1 MKKRAKKYLAVM
13 ALSVLI
19 VGTRPDRIMA
29 QELAETAETIE
40 QEKEDASTAEQVENG
55 IVILENQGNFGS
67 VDLIYVDNHY
77 TIKCDYSEYEI
88 PMGTLCRL
96 EIHPLSGYQ
105 VDFVKVNQNPISLEN
120 EGYEILIQESFTEIS
135 IGYVQTEEMQ
145 SSTVNETFQ
154 DNRIPDS
161 GKNSVSAVSYEVKV
175 TYLNTEEKT
184 NGKESNVIPE
194 ENTVE
199 ETENVV
205 AQTKE
210 TESIDEGLAEGMP
223 ANEDARGF
231 ENRESTEE
239 EAAKEELTEKKQ
251 NVVETESKKTEDK
264 KPVIVEQEDKAEEET
279 EMQESVETKDPDSEP
294 ENERKFS
301 KIPTNETGQIKKK
314 LFLNISNLPLYL
326 MIICCILLVRYKKMD
341 KKGRGING

>member
-1 MKKRAKKYLAVM
+1 MKKKMKKYLAIM
-13 ALSVLI
+13 AFGVLMT
-19 VGTRPDRIMA
+19 GMKLDNIMA
-29 QELAETAETIE
+29 QDLAETVE
-40 QEKEDASTAEQVENG
+40 QEKEDISTADQVENG
-55 IVILENQGNFGS
+55 IVILENRGNFGS
-67 VDLIYVDNHY
+67 VDLTYADNHY

-120 EGYEILIQESFTEIS
+120 EVYEILMQESFTEIS

-161 GKNSVSAVSYEVKV
+161 GKNSVSAVSHEVKV
-175 TYLNTEEKT
+175 TYLNAEEKT
-184 NGKESNVIPE
+184 NEEKIDVIPE

-205 AQTKE
+205 AQTEE
-210 TESIDEGLAEGMP
+210 TENIDEGLAEGMP
-223 ANEDARGF
+223 ANEEAREF
-231 ENRESTEE
+231 EKTEDE
-239 EAAKEELTEKKQ
+239 EPVEEELTEKKQ
-251 NVVETESKKTEDK
+251 NVVETESKKTENK
-264 KPVIVEQEDKAEEET
+264 KPVILELEDKVEEEAQ
-279 EMQESVETKDPDSEP
+279 MQESVKTKASYIAPG
-294 ENERKFS
+294 NERKFS
-301 KIPTNETGQIKKK
+301 KISTNETSQIKKK
-314 LFLNISNLPLYL
+314 SFLNISNLLLYL

>member
-1 MKKRAKKYLAVM
+1 MKKKMKKYLAIM
-13 ALSVLI
+13 AFGVLMT
-19 VGTRPDRIMA
+19 GMKPDNIMA
-29 QELAETAETIE
+29 QDLAETVE
-40 QEKEDASTAEQVENG
+40 QEKEDISTADQVENG
-55 IVILENQGNFGS
+55 IVILENRGNFGS
-67 VDLIYVDNHY
+67 VDLTYADNHY

-120 EGYEILIQESFTEIS
+120 EVYEILMQESFTEIS

-161 GKNSVSAVSYEVKV
+161 GKNSVSAVSHEVKV
-175 TYLNTEEKT
+175 TYLNAEEKT
-184 NGKESNVIPE
+184 NEEKINVIPE

-205 AQTKE
+205 AQTEE
-210 TESIDEGLAEGMP
+210 TENIDEGLAEGMP
-223 ANEDARGF
+223 ANEEAREF
-231 ENRESTEE
+231 EKTEDE
-239 EAAKEELTEKKQ
+239 EPVEEELTEKKQ
-251 NVVETESKKTEDK
+251 NVVETESKKTENK
-264 KPVIVEQEDKAEEET
+264 KPVILELEDKVEEEAQ
-279 EMQESVETKDPDSEP
+279 MQESVKTKASYIAPG
-294 ENERKFS
+294 NERKFS
-301 KIPTNETGQIKKK
+301 KISTNETSQIKKK
-314 LFLNISNLPLYL
+314 SFLNISNLLLYL

>member
-1 MKKRAKKYLAVM
+1 MRKKMKKYLAIM
-13 ALSVLI
+13 AFGVLMT
-19 VGTRPDRIMA
+19 GMKPDNIMA
-29 QELAETAETIE
+29 QDLAETAETVE
-40 QEKEDASTAEQVENG
+40 QEKEDISIADQVENG
-55 IVILENQGNFGS
+55 IVILENRGNFGS
-67 VDLIYVDNHY
+67 VDLTYADNHY

-120 EGYEILIQESFTEIS
+120 EVYEILMQESFTEIS

-161 GKNSVSAVSYEVKV
+161 GKNSVSAVSHEVKV
-175 TYLNTEEKT
+175 TYLNAEEKT
-184 NGKESNVIPE
+184 NEEKINVIPE

-199 ETENVV
+199 EIENVV
-205 AQTKE
+205 AQTEE
-210 TESIDEGLAEGMP
+210 TENIDEGLAEGMP
-223 ANEDARGF
+223 ANEEAREF
-231 ENRESTEE
+231 EKTEDE
-239 EAAKEELTEKKQ
+239 EPVEEELTEKKQ
-251 NVVETESKKTEDK
+251 NVVETESKKTENK
-264 KPVIVEQEDKAEEET
+264 KPVILELEDKVEEEAQ
-279 EMQESVETKDPDSEP
+279 MQESVKTKASYIAPG
-294 ENERKFS
+294 NERKFS
-301 KIPTNETGQIKKK
+301 KISTNETSQIKKK
-314 LFLNISNLPLYL
+314 SFLNISNLLLYL

>member
-1 MKKRAKKYLAVM
+1 MKKKMKKYLAIM
-13 ALSVLI
+13 AFGVLMT
-19 VGTRPDRIMA
+19 GMKPDNIMA
-29 QELAETAETIE
+29 QDLAETVE
-40 QEKEDASTAEQVENG
+40 QEKEDISIPDQVENG
-55 IVILENQGNFGS
+55 IVILENRGNFGS
-67 VDLIYVDNHY
+67 VDLTYADNHY

-120 EGYEILIQESFTEIS
+120 EVYEILMQESFTEIS

-161 GKNSVSAVSYEVKV
+161 GKNSVSAVSHEVKV
-175 TYLNTEEKT
+175 TYLNAEEKT
-184 NGKESNVIPE
+184 NEEKINVIPE

-205 AQTKE
+205 AQTEE
-210 TESIDEGLAEGMP
+210 TENIDEGLAEGMP
-223 ANEDARGF
+223 ANEEAREF
-231 ENRESTEE
+231 EKTEDE
-239 EAAKEELTEKKQ
+239 EPVEEELTEKKQ
-251 NVVETESKKTEDK
+251 NVVETESKKTENK
-264 KPVIVEQEDKAEEET
+264 KPVILELEDKVEEEAQ
-279 EMQESVETKDPDSEP
+279 MQESVKTKASYIAPG
-294 ENERKFS
+294 NERKFS
-301 KIPTNETGQIKKK
+301 KISTNETSQIKKK
-314 LFLNISNLPLYL
+314 SFLNISNLLLYL

>member
-1 MKKRAKKYLAVM
+1 MKKKMKKYLAIM
-13 ALSVLI
+13 AFGVLMT
-19 VGTRPDRIMA
+19 GMKPDNIMA
-29 QELAETAETIE
+29 QDLAETVE
-40 QEKEDASTAEQVENG
+40 QEKEDISTADQVENG
-55 IVILENQGNFGS
+55 IVILENRGNFGS
-67 VDLIYVDNHY
+67 VDLTYADNHY

-120 EGYEILIQESFTEIS
+120 EVYEILMQESFTEIS

-161 GKNSVSAVSYEVKV
+161 GKNSVSAVSHEVKV
-175 TYLNTEEKT
+175 TYLNAEEKT
-184 NGKESNVIPE
+184 NEEKIDVIPE

-205 AQTKE
+205 AQTEE
-210 TESIDEGLAEGMP
+210 TENIDEGLAEGMP
-223 ANEDARGF
+223 ANEEAREF
-231 ENRESTEE
+231 EKTEDE
-239 EAAKEELTEKKQ
+239 EPVEEELTEKKQ
-251 NVVETESKKTEDK
+251 NVVETESKKTENK
-264 KPVIVEQEDKAEEET
+264 KPVILELEDKVEEESQ
-279 EMQESVETKDPDSEP
+279 MQESVKTKASYIAPG
-294 ENERKFS
+294 NERKFS
-301 KIPTNETGQIKKK
+301 KISTNETSQIKKK
-314 LFLNISNLPLYL
+314 SFLNISNLLLYL

>member
-1 MKKRAKKYLAVM
+1 MKKKMKKYLAIM
-13 ALSVLI
+13 AFGVLMT
-19 VGTRPDRIMA
+19 GMKPDNIMA
-29 QELAETAETIE
+29 QDLAETVE
-40 QEKEDASTAEQVENG
+40 QEKEDISTADQVENG
-55 IVILENQGNFGS
+55 IVILENRGNFGS
-67 VDLIYVDNHY
+67 VDLTYADNHY

-96 EIHPLSGYQ
+96 EIYPLSGYQ

-120 EGYEILIQESFTEIS
+120 EVYEILMQESFTEIS

-161 GKNSVSAVSYEVKV
+161 GKNSVSAVSHEVKV
-175 TYLNTEEKT
+175 TYLNAEEKT
-184 NGKESNVIPE
+184 NEEKINVIPE

-205 AQTKE
+205 AQTEE
-210 TESIDEGLAEGMP
+210 TENIDEGLAEGMP
-223 ANEDARGF
+223 ANEEAREF
-231 ENRESTEE
+231 EKTEDE
-239 EAAKEELTEKKQ
+239 EPVEEELTEKKQ
-251 NVVETESKKTEDK
+251 NVVETESKKTENK
-264 KPVIVEQEDKAEEET
+264 KPVILELEDKVEEEAQ
-279 EMQESVETKDPDSEP
+279 MQESVKTKASYIAPG
-294 ENERKFS
+294 NERKFS
-301 KIPTNETGQIKKK
+301 KISTNETSQIKKK
-314 LFLNISNLPLYL
+314 SFLNISNLLLYL

>member
-1 MKKRAKKYLAVM
+1 MKKKMKKYLAIM
-13 ALSVLI
+13 AFGVLMT
-19 VGTRPDRIMA
+19 GMKPDNIMA
-29 QELAETAETIE
+29 QDLAETVE
-40 QEKEDASTAEQVENG
+40 QEKEDISTADQVENG
-55 IVILENQGNFGS
+55 IVILENRGNFGS
-67 VDLIYVDNHY
+67 VDLTYADNHY

-120 EGYEILIQESFTEIS
+120 EVYEILMQESFTEIS

-154 DNRIPDS
+154 DNRIPNS
-161 GKNSVSAVSYEVKV
+161 GKNSVSAVSHEVKV
-175 TYLNTEEKT
+175 TYLNAEEKT
-184 NGKESNVIPE
+184 NEEKINVIPE

-205 AQTKE
+205 AQTEE
-210 TESIDEGLAEGMP
+210 TENIDEGLAEGMP
-223 ANEDARGF
+223 ANEEAREF
-231 ENRESTEE
+231 EKTEDE
-239 EAAKEELTEKKQ
+239 EPVEEELTEKKQ
-251 NVVETESKKTEDK
+251 NVVETESKKTENK
-264 KPVIVEQEDKAEEET
+264 KPVILELEDKVEEEAQ
-279 EMQESVETKDPDSEP
+279 MQESVKTKASYIAPG
-294 ENERKFS
+294 NERKFS
-301 KIPTNETGQIKKK
+301 KISTNETSQIKKK
-314 LFLNISNLPLYL
+314 SFLNISNLLLYL

>member
-1 MKKRAKKYLAVM
+1 MKKKMKKYLAIM
-13 ALSVLI
+13 AFGVLMT
-19 VGTRPDRIMA
+19 GMKPDNIMA
-29 QELAETAETIE
+29 QDLAETVE
-40 QEKEDASTAEQVENG
+40 QEKEDISTADQVENG
-55 IVILENQGNFGS
+55 IVILENRGNFGS
-67 VDLIYVDNHY
+67 VDLTYADNHY

-120 EGYEILIQESFTEIS
+120 EVYEILMQESFTEIS
-135 IGYVQTEEMQ
+135 IGYVQTEKMQ

-161 GKNSVSAVSYEVKV
+161 GKNSVSAVSHEVKV
-175 TYLNTEEKT
+175 TYLNAEEKT
-184 NGKESNVIPE
+184 NEEKINVIPE

-205 AQTKE
+205 AQTEE
-210 TESIDEGLAEGMP
+210 TENIDEGLAEGMP
-223 ANEDARGF
+223 ANEEAREF
-231 ENRESTEE
+231 EKTEDE
-239 EAAKEELTEKKQ
+239 EPVEEELTEKKQ
-251 NVVETESKKTEDK
+251 NVVETESKKTENK
-264 KPVIVEQEDKAEEET
+264 KPVILELEDKVEEEAQ
-279 EMQESVETKDPDSEP
+279 MQESVKTKASYIAPG
-294 ENERKFS
+294 NERKFS
-301 KIPTNETGQIKKK
+301 KISTNETSQIKKK
-314 LFLNISNLPLYL
+314 SFLNISNLLLYL

>member
-1 MKKRAKKYLAVM
+1 MKKKMKKYLA
-13 ALSVLI
+13 
-19 VGTRPDRIMA
+19 IMA
-29 QELAETAETIE
+29 FGVLMTGMKPDNIMEQDLAETVE
-40 QEKEDASTAEQVENG
+40 QEKEDISIADQVENG
-55 IVILENQGNFGS
+55 IVILENRGNFGS
-67 VDLIYVDNHY
+67 VDLTYADNHY

-120 EGYEILIQESFTEIS
+120 EVYEILMQESFTEIS

-161 GKNSVSAVSYEVKV
+161 GKNSVSAVSHEVKV
-175 TYLNTEEKT
+175 TYLNAEEKT
-184 NGKESNVIPE
+184 NEEKINVIPE

-205 AQTKE
+205 AQTEE
-210 TESIDEGLAEGMP
+210 TENINEGLAEGMP
-223 ANEDARGF
+223 ANEEAREF
-231 ENRESTEE
+231 EKTEDE
-239 EAAKEELTEKKQ
+239 EPVEEELTEKKQ
-251 NVVETESKKTEDK
+251 NVVETESKKTENK
-264 KPVIVEQEDKAEEET
+264 KPVILDLEDKVEEEAQ
-279 EMQESVETKDPDSEP
+279 MQESVKTKASYIAPG
-294 ENERKFS
+294 NERKFS
-301 KIPTNETGQIKKK
+301 KISTNETSQIKKK
-314 LFLNISNLPLYL
+314 SFLNISNLLLYL

>member
-1 MKKRAKKYLAVM
+1 MKKKMKKYLAIM
-13 ALSVLI
+13 AFGVLMT
-19 VGTRPDRIMA
+19 GMKPDNIMA
-29 QELAETAETIE
+29 QDLAETVE
-40 QEKEDASTAEQVENG
+40 QETEDISTADQVENG
-55 IVILENQGNFGS
+55 IVILENRGNFGS
-67 VDLIYVDNHY
+67 VDLTYADNHY

-120 EGYEILIQESFTEIS
+120 EVYEILMQESFTEIS

-161 GKNSVSAVSYEVKV
+161 GKNSVSAVSHEVKV
-175 TYLNTEEKT
+175 TYLNAEEKT
-184 NGKESNVIPE
+184 NEEKINVIPE

-205 AQTKE
+205 AQTEE
-210 TESIDEGLAEGMP
+210 TENIDEGLAEGMP
-223 ANEDARGF
+223 ANEEAREF
-231 ENRESTEE
+231 EKTEDE
-239 EAAKEELTEKKQ
+239 EPVEEELTEKKQ
-251 NVVETESKKTEDK
+251 NVVETESKKTENK
-264 KPVIVEQEDKAEEET
+264 KPVILELEDKVEEEAQ
-279 EMQESVETKDPDSEP
+279 MQESVKTKASYIAPG
-294 ENERKFS
+294 NERKFS
-301 KIPTNETGQIKKK
+301 KISTNETSQIKKK
-314 LFLNISNLPLYL
+314 SFLNISNLLLYL

>member
-1 MKKRAKKYLAVM
+1 MKKKMKKYLAIM
-13 ALSVLI
+13 AFGVLMT
-19 VGTRPDRIMA
+19 GMKPDNIMA
-29 QELAETAETIE
+29 QDLAETVE
-40 QEKEDASTAEQVENG
+40 QEKEDISTADQVENG
-55 IVILENQGNFGS
+55 IVILENRGNFGS
-67 VDLIYVDNHY
+67 VDLAYADNHY

-120 EGYEILIQESFTEIS
+120 EVYEILMQESFTEIS

-161 GKNSVSAVSYEVKV
+161 GKNSVSAVSHEVKV
-175 TYLNTEEKT
+175 TYLNAEEKT
-184 NGKESNVIPE
+184 NEEKINVIPE

-205 AQTKE
+205 AQTEE
-210 TESIDEGLAEGMP
+210 TENIDEGLAEGMP
-223 ANEDARGF
+223 ANEEAREF
-231 ENRESTEE
+231 EKTEDE
-239 EAAKEELTEKKQ
+239 EPVEEELTEKKQ
-251 NVVETESKKTEDK
+251 NVVETESKKTENK
-264 KPVIVEQEDKAEEET
+264 KPVILELEDKVEEEAQ
-279 EMQESVETKDPDSEP
+279 MQESVKTKASYIAPG
-294 ENERKFS
+294 NERKFS
-301 KIPTNETGQIKKK
+301 KISTNETSQIKKK
-314 LFLNISNLPLYL
+314 SFLNISNLLLYL